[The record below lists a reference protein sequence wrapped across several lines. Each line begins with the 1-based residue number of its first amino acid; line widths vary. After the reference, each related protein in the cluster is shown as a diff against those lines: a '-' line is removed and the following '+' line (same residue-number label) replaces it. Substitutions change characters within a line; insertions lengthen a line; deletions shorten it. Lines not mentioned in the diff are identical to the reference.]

1 MVLKLTNNMQR
12 LFKMKFEQL
21 IPAIILAL
29 FSLPLFAD
37 VLTENVSY
45 QVDGVE
51 LQGYLVFPE
60 GLVKETPGILV
71 VHEWWGHNDYARR
84 RAEMLAE
91 LGYVAFALDMYGEGK
106 VTDHPN
112 DAKKYMQEATSNPE
126 VLIDRFQAALDLLK
140 QQDHVDPNNIAAI
153 GYCFGGAVVLNM
165 ARSGSDIKAV
175 VSFHG
180 ALATTNPAAK
190 DTVKAK
196 VLVLHGGN
204 DAMVPEDQVKTFEQE
219 MQAANVDY
227 QLVTYEGVDHS
238 FTNPAADEIG
248 EKHSMPISY
257 DREADEDSWQRMQNL
272 FKEIF
277 N

>member
-1 MVLKLTNNMQR
+1 MKLKL
-12 LFKMKFEQL
+12 LL
-21 IPAIILAL
+21 SAILLTIWAMPSLAE
-29 FSLPLFAD
+29 
-37 VLTENVSY
+37 VTTRQVSY

-51 LQGYLVFPE
+51 LKGYLAKPK
-60 GLVKETPGILV
+60 GLVKKTPGILV

-91 LGYVAFALDMYGEGK
+91 SGYIAFALDMYGDNK
-106 VTDHPN
+106 VADHPKE
-112 DAKKYMQEATSNPE
+112 AKQFMQEATSNPQI
-126 VLIDRFQAALDLLK
+126 LLARFNAALDLLR
-140 QQDHVDPNNIAAI
+140 QQEYIDVENIAAI

-165 ARSGSDIKAV
+165 ARAGSDIKAV

-180 ALATTNPAAK
+180 SLATQTPAIK

-204 DAMVPEDQVKTFEQE
+204 DALVPADQVQAFEEE

-227 QLVTYEGVDHS
+227 ELVTYEGVDHS

-248 EKHSMPISY
+248 EKYSLPISY
-257 DREADEDSWQRMQNL
+257 DQQADDDSWQRMQAL
-272 FKEIF
+272 FKQVF

>member
-1 MVLKLTNNMQR
+1 MLKLLNDSHR
-12 LFKMKFEQL
+12 KLKMKFKQL
-21 IPAIILAL
+21 IPAFILCL
-29 FSLPLFAD
+29 LTSSVLAD
-37 VLTENVSY
+37 VQTQNVSY
-45 QVDGVE
+45 QVNGVE
-51 LQGYLVFPE
+51 LNGYLATPE
-60 GLVKETPGILV
+60 GLVKKTPGILV

-91 LGYVAFALDMYGEGK
+91 LGYIAFALDMYGDGK
-106 VTDHPN
+106 VAEHPD
-112 DAKKYMQEATSNPE
+112 DAKAYMQEATSNPK
-126 VLIDRFQAALDLLK
+126 VLLDRFQGALDLLK
-140 QQDHVDPNNIAAI
+140 QQEHIDPNNIAAI

-180 ALATTNPAAK
+180 ALATQNPAVK

-204 DAMVPEDQVKTFEQE
+204 DAMVPEDQVKKFEQE

-227 QLVTYEGVDHS
+227 QLVTYDGVDHS

-248 EKHSMPISY
+248 EKYSLPVSY
-257 DREADEDSWQRMQNL
+257 DQEADEDSWQRMIDF
-272 FKEIF
+272 FKGVF